1 MAEYK
6 KIPQSLE
13 QDYNRMQHYAFLPEK
28 GPDYSYKLDA
38 PRIGERRGMFDRGK
52 PVTVG
57 CFFPIETRIRG
68 ELKPL
73 GGITEIATPP
83 EQRRKGLVKSLLFN
97 LLEELKD
104 SGIYLSALWAAS
116 FPLYRRF
123 GFSLVTELTHY
134 TMPIRLLNF
143 PNTPRPDNFR
153 EFTLDDFPATE
164 SLYHEFVSNYNLPL
178 KRNPEWWKAFVLKQT
193 QLSAGSPAF
202 SYVLEE
208 DGKIKGYILYSLLPD
223 PYQKGLRE
231 FHVRELV
238 CSDDASYLQL
248 LNFIFNHAIQA
259 EKVYLYASLDD
270 LLLDR
275 VSEPE
280 SVRKEK
286 TPGAMVRIVDVQQ
299 ALESFPV
306 DEKLKGRVTLKVDDS
321 FLPWNKGNF
330 TLEIEEGQIEVSPGE
345 SSDADAQIDIN
356 SLAQM
361 YTGYLKPP
369 TAIKLDRL
377 RVISQEK
384 LDLLNN
390 LFPLYRTYLKDY
402 F

>member
-1 MAEYK
+1 VAEYK
-6 KIPQSLE
+6 KIPESQE
-13 QDYNRMQHYAFLPEK
+13 QEYNRMQHYAFFPEK
-28 GPDYSYKLDA
+28 GPDYSFKLDA
-38 PRIGERRGMFDRGK
+38 PRIGERRGMFSRGK

-57 CFFPIETRIRG
+57 CYFPIETRIRG
-68 ELKPL
+68 EFKPL

-83 EQRRKGLVKSLLFN
+83 EHRRKGLVKSLLFN

-104 SGIYLSALWAAS
+104 SGIYLSALWAAA

-123 GFSLVTELTHY
+123 GFALVTELTHY
-134 TMPIRLLNF
+134 TMPIGLLNF
-143 PNTPRPDNFR
+143 PNTPRPENIR
-153 EFTLDDFPATE
+153 EFNLEDFPATE
-164 SLYHEFVSNYNLPL
+164 KLYHEFVSNYNLPL
-178 KRNPEWWKAFVLKQT
+178 KRNSEWWKAFVQKQT
-193 QLSAGSPAF
+193 QLSAGSPAY

-208 DGKIKGYILYSLLPD
+208 EGEIKGYILYSLVPD

-231 FHVRELV
+231 FRVRELV
-238 CSDDASYLQL
+238 YSDDSHYLQL
-248 LNFIFNHAIQA
+248 LNFIYNHAIQA
-259 EKVYLYASLDD
+259 EKVYFYASTDD

-286 TPGAMVRIVDVQQ
+286 TPGAMVRLVDVQQ
-299 ALESFPV
+299 ALENFPV
-306 DEKLKGRVTLKVDDS
+306 DKNLKGRVTLNVDDS

-330 TLEIEEGQIEVSPGE
+330 TLEIENGQIEVRTDR
-345 SSDADAQIDIN
+345 SSEADAQININ

-361 YTGYLKPP
+361 YAGYLKPQ

-377 RVISQEK
+377 KVMNKEK
-384 LDLLNN
+384 LDLLNG

>member
-1 MAEYK
+1 VADYK
-6 KIPQSLE
+6 KIPENLE
-13 QDYNRMQHYAFLPEK
+13 QDYNWMQHYAFLPEK

-38 PRIGERRGMFDRGK
+38 PRIGERRGMFSRGK

-68 ELKPL
+68 KFKPL

-97 LLEELKD
+97 LLEELKE
-104 SGIYLSALWAAS
+104 SEIYLSALWAAA

-153 EFTLDDFPATE
+153 EFTLEDFPATE
-164 SLYHEFVSNYNLPL
+164 KLYHEFVSNYNLPL
-178 KRNPEWWKAFVLKQT
+178 KRDPDWWKAFVLKQT
-193 QLSAGSPAF
+193 QLSAGSPAY

-208 DGKIKGYILYSLLPD
+208 EGEIKGYILYSLVPD

-238 CSDDASYLQL
+238 YSDDSHYLQL

-259 EKVYLYASLDD
+259 EKVYLHASLDD

-275 VSEPE
+275 ISEPE
-280 SVRKEK
+280 SVRKEI

-299 ALESFPV
+299 ALENFPV
-306 DEKLKGRVTLKVDDS
+306 DESLKGSVTLNVDDS
-321 FLPWNKGNF
+321 FLPWNEGNF
-330 TLEIEEGQIEVSPGE
+330 TLEIEGGKIEVKKGGTSE
-345 SSDADAQIDIN
+345 ADAQININ

-369 TAIKLDRL
+369 TAIKLGRL
-377 RVISQEK
+377 NVISQEK